1 MKEPISISDND
12 KWQAVVS
19 CDRSYDGVFFYGV
32 KTTKIFC
39 RPSCKSRTPIRNNV
53 DFFDNAM
60 NAIEKGFRP
69 CKRCRPDKVVFQP
82 ELDFIKKA
90 KDIFDVD
97 YNKQFNLSDVSK
109 ELGVSTNH
117 LIRLF
122 KLYSGV
128 TPMQYITKVRVDKAK
143 ELLNQNNSSII
154 DVAYTTGFKSLSN
167 FYKCFKENTG
177 YTPSEYKKNSINET
191 TEI

>member
-1 MKEPISISDND
+1 MKKPSSISDNE

-19 CDRSYDGVFFYGV
+19 CNRSYDGLFFYGV

-53 DFFDNAM
+53 NFFDNAT

-69 CKRCRPDKVVFQP
+69 CKRCCPDKVVFQP

-90 KDIFDVD
+90 EDIFDVD
-97 YNKQFNLSDVSK
+97 YNKQINLSDVSK
-109 ELGVSTNH
+109 ELGVSINH

-122 KLYSGV
+122 KGYSGV
-128 TPMQYITKVRVDKAK
+128 TPMQYITKKRVDKAK
-143 ELLNQNNSSII
+143 ELLNQNDLSII

-167 FYKCFKENTG
+167 FYKCFKEHTG
-177 YTPSEYKKNSINET
+177 YTPIKYKKSSIK
-191 TEI
+191 